1 LRCEIEG
8 RRNQENTVDMTEH
21 NKIVVQALN
30 DYLKQD
36 NPGYG
41 VLIKGDWG
49 CGKSFFVKKWKEKLE
64 EGLPTSEDDED
75 VIQLKPIYVTLN
87 GVSSVTQIDDALKRA
102 ISPFLHG
109 KFMKGLGKALKLAAS
124 VALRVNVD
132 LVGDEK
138 PEQVVCTIDPK
149 TLLEFDPT
157 KVKGTRILIF
167 DDIERAKL
175 PIEEVLGY
183 INYFVE
189 QVKCHV
195 VMVGDTHNV
204 EDKEAFKVIKEKTIG
219 HEYRIEEE
227 TEEALTDF
235 IKEIDSDGKLGLA
248 ELRSVIGYSF
258 TVTKVRNLRILRQS
272 LYDYKMYVSHL
283 TKEIVDAKEFVSI
296 NQYLLANFI
305 VVYAEY
311 KSGNVVMENF
321 NKQLVADTIS
331 RTAANRNDKKDIP
344 PTPAV
349 DVMAKYQQSGLTE
362 SHRVLN
368 QGYVSCVMNY
378 LQEGVIDEDF
388 LRSEVKRDRSTPWEK
403 LSRYATLSNDEFKR
417 CLGETADYLEKAN
430 FENIDTMLM
439 ATCSILMV
447 VKKGLTYS
455 YTVDKVIGW
464 CVSAVESKFFPLC
477 RTQDDLYTMRG
488 HAHRCLS
495 YYQGESII
503 EEVKELNKQIEDI
516 FVRYNV
522 EKKDSLTVILETL
535 TDEKIDGLISIYLK
549 AVPDHSVTYSSHAI
563 FSQVD
568 EAKFVKGFVGLS
580 NASKVDFIQFVK
592 HHYNQVFAASNAKD
606 FVHYYEADLN
616 KLPEIVRLLNEEAE
630 HECLVDKQ
638 NILELVE
645 VLTQSGDT
653 MQLLQ
658 HEKGVKK

>member
-1 LRCEIEG
+1 MRCEIEG

-64 EGLPTSEDDED
+64 EGLPTTEDDED

-349 DVMAKYQQSGLTE
+349 DVIAKYQQSGLTE

-388 LRSEVKRDRSTPWEK
+388 LSSEVKRDRSTPWEK

-439 ATCSILMV
+439 ATCSILSSVNRTGTQLPRTAIVALMASARLYLV
-447 VKKGLTYS
+447 VRWAQLALT
-455 YTVDKVIGW
+455 G
-464 CVSAVESKFFPLC
+464 A
-477 RTQDDLYTMRG
+477 Q
-488 HAHRCLS
+488 
-495 YYQGESII
+495 
-503 EEVKELNKQIEDI
+503 
-516 FVRYNV
+516 
-522 EKKDSLTVILETL
+522 
-535 TDEKIDGLISIYLK
+535 
-549 AVPDHSVTYSSHAI
+549 
-563 FSQVD
+563 
-568 EAKFVKGFVGLS
+568 
-580 NASKVDFIQFVK
+580 
-592 HHYNQVFAASNAKD
+592 
-606 FVHYYEADLN
+606 
-616 KLPEIVRLLNEEAE
+616 
-630 HECLVDKQ
+630 
-638 NILELVE
+638 
-645 VLTQSGDT
+645 TQSRSYV
-653 MQLLQ
+653 
-658 HEKGVKK
+658 GVTAMRLVVMVAGQKLTNSG